1 VSRPPLDFR
10 RPPALQATAP
20 PEERGAARDDVR
32 LLVSAPG
39 RLEHRRFPE
48 LPALL
53 SPGDLLVVN
62 RSATVPASL
71 PARASFGPFRL
82 HLSTEYGAGLW
93 VAEPRWDFDRPGP
106 VPLDAGDAFTAAG
119 LSGRYV
125 ASFPGIPRL
134 AFVRLHGDV
143 DRARRTHGAPIRYG
157 YVPRRYPLAT
167 YQTVFAEVP
176 GSAEMPSAGRPFSRG
191 LLRRLAEA
199 GVGIAAVTLHAG
211 VSSLEVEP
219 AARSPPVFPEP
230 FDVPAETVARVEAA
244 RCAGGRV
251 IAVGTTVVRALESAT
266 DGGRLRPARGFTRAY
281 IDPAR
286 GAPVADGLL
295 TGLHDPRTTH
305 LAMLEAFLDRRAL
318 RAAYAGAV
326 ARGYLW
332 HEFGDS
338 HLILRR

>member
-1 VSRPPLDFR
+1 MSPGPFDFR

-20 PEERGAARDDVR
+20 PEERGTGRDDVR

-39 RLEHRRFPE
+39 RLEHKQFTD
-48 LPALL
+48 LPTLL
-53 SPGDLLVVN
+53 SRGDLLVVN

-82 HLSTEYGAGLW
+82 HLSTEYGSALW

-106 VPLDAGDAFTAAG
+106 VPLSEGDAFSAAG

-125 ASFPGIPRL
+125 AAFPGIPRL
-134 AFVRLHGDV
+134 AFVRLEGNV
-143 DRARRTHGAPIRYG
+143 DAAMRSDGAPIRYG
-157 YVPRRYPLAT
+157 YVPQRYPLAT

-176 GSAEMPSAGRPFSRG
+176 GSAEMPSAGRPFSQG
-191 LLRRLAEA
+191 LLRRLDER
-199 GVGIAAVTLHAG
+199 GVRIAAITLHAG

-219 AARSPPVFPEP
+219 SARTLPVFPEP
-230 FDVPAETVARVEAA
+230 FEVTAAAVGRIQKAR
-244 RCAGGRV
+244 RAGGRV
-251 IAVGTTVVRALESAT
+251 VAVGTTVVRALESAT
-266 DGGRLRPARGFTRAY
+266 ESGRLRPARGFTRAY
-281 IDPAR
+281 IDPVR
-286 GAPVADGLL
+286 GAWVADGLL

-305 LAMLEAFLDRRAL
+305 LAMLEAFLDRPAL
-318 RAAYAGAV
+318 HAAYAGAV
-326 ARGYLW
+326 ERGYLW